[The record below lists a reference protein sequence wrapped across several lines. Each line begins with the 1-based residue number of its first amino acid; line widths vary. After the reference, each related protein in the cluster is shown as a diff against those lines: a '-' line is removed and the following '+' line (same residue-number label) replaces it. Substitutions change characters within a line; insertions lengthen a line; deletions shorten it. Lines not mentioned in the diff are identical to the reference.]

1 MTKKGDEEK
10 MEELLH
16 GMVGELVRC
25 AKGLGVP
32 RQAIINA
39 LTSRLITLGFEE
51 SGDSAAVAAWFRQTA
66 DAVAL
71 GKIKVSLDFDKT
83 STSGAG
89 DPH

>member
-51 SGDSAAVAAWFRQTA
+51 SGTSAATAAWFRQ
-66 DAVAL
+66 VASDIEV
-71 GKIKVSLDFDKT
+71 GKISALLEFDRNT
-83 STSGAG
+83 
-89 DPH
+89 DLQ

>member
-1 MTKKGDEEK
+1 MTKKGDQEK

-39 LTSRLITLGFEE
+39 LTSRLVLLGFEE
-51 SGDSAAVAAWFRQTA
+51 GGSSAAVAAWFRQ
-66 DAVAL
+66 VASDIEV
-71 GKIKVSLDFDKT
+71 GKISALLEFDRNT
-83 STSGAG
+83 
-89 DPH
+89 DLQ